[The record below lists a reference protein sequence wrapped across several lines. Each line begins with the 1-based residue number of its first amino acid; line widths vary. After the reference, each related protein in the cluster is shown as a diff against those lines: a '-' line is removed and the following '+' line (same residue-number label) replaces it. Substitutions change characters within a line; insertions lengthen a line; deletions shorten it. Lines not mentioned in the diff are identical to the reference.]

1 MLFSV
6 KAGSIAQCS
15 TGNRVNWIRE
25 FRHQTK
31 LGLREANELSKHL
44 ANFGEQNCGFV
55 INTEYYPQF
64 KFLESCRPILHGQ
77 CNIIKMVNAGAGFK
91 ETDIELDQI
100 LNKIDAKMCKPR
112 KSADEILKQTA
123 IKLIREGHLKHAKG
137 VLEILI

>member
-15 TGNRVNWIRE
+15 SNRVNWIRE

-55 INTEYYPQF
+55 INTKYYPQF
-64 KFLESCRPILHGQ
+64 KFLESCSQILHGQ
-77 CNIIKMVNAGAGFK
+77 CDIIKMVNAGDGFK
-91 ETDIELDQI
+91 ATDNELDQI
-100 LNKIDAKMCKPR
+100 LSKIDGKMRKPS
-112 KSADEILKQTA
+112 KSAEQILRQTA
-123 IKLIREGHLKHAKG
+123 ITLIRGGHIRHAKG